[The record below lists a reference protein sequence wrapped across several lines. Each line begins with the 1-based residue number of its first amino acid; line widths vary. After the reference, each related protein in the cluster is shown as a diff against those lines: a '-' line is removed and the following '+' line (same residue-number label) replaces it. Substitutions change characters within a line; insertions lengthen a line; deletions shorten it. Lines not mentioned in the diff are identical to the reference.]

1 MHDGGVHG
9 GDMEMETTMIPMV
22 ILLSILYDHIC
33 ACDVYF
39 LPLLFYLCFTCGGC
53 FVTIK

>member
-1 MHDGGVHG
+1 
-9 GDMEMETTMIPMV
+9 MEMETTMIPKV
-22 ILLSILYDHIC
+22 ILLTILYDHIC
-33 ACDVYF
+33 AYDVYF